1 MKNMCKDYTVK
12 QIEEAIQHWQEVL
25 DKKLLEES
33 ANEKDDDDSLSK
45 PMQKM
50 INRLVSAEWLAGN
63 IYALFVTAL
72 KKEDLP
78 KVKELLLD
86 TSNDELYDHLR
97 SIVLKAEEYGFDVP
111 SSYKEFTK
119 HADKAD
125 VKIFEN
131 TKKKQDLLYY
141 VDKVIE
147 LEERAIIDYENALE
161 LDDVTS
167 YPELQIVFKSN
178 YYDEKE
184 HLESFKFIKYSLEV
198 LVED

>member
-1 MKNMCKDYTVK
+1 MKTDYRKYSVK
-12 QIEEAIQHWQEVL
+12 QIEEAIQHWQDVL

-33 ANEKDDDDSLSK
+33 SDEKDEESNLSK
-45 PMQKM
+45 PMQKT

-63 IYALFVTAL
+63 IYALFVNAM

-78 KVKELLLD
+78 KVKDLLID
-86 TSNDELYDHLR
+86 TANDELYDHMR
-97 SIVLKAEEYGFDVP
+97 SIVIKAIDYGFDVP
-111 SSYKEFTK
+111 TSYKEFKK

-131 TKKKQDLLYY
+131 TKKKQELMHY

-184 HLESFKFIKYSLEV
+184 HLESFKFIKYSLEAI
-198 LVED
+198 VED